1 MSELRCPSCWFEGA
15 GDGHRSSCPRLL
27 ALESLASSLLVADS
41 IFPRRRPA
49 PGLEVVEV
57 PSIAWEMLLTAARSG
72 IPGFTT
78 VGKKP

>member
-15 GDGHRSSCPRLL
+15 GDGHRSTCPRLL

-41 IFPRRRPA
+41 IFIRCRRV

-57 PSIAWEMLLTAARSG
+57 PSLAWEMLLAAARSG
-72 IPGFTT
+72 M
-78 VGKKP
+78 GKKPEGT